1 MKGHDAMHRA
11 RKRDTHPTHACSEDF
26 CGFWSARKARSPGA
40 AIRNARFERA
50 REVVMASF
58 IKRTIRLNPSQARTL
73 TGFANRRGL
82 SEYALLLKVIDAGF
96 LALLHGTDRET
107 DLAEMASMIGSISE
121 RLADAERVLDRTLFT
136 ACAAYAYARSSA
148 LGGRTSDE
156 AIAAEA
162 RAAFERQRKLAGEGE
177 R

>member
-1 MKGHDAMHRA
+1 MDK
-11 RKRDTHPTHACSEDF
+11 E
-26 CGFWSARKARSPGA
+26 
-40 AIRNARFERA
+40 
-50 REVVMASF
+50 
-58 IKRTIRLNPSQARTL
+58 
-73 TGFANRRGL
+73 
-82 SEYALLLKVIDAGF
+82 LLATF
-96 LALLHGTDRET
+96 LAEAAAFLEETEEGLLALIHGADRET
-107 DLAEMASMIGSISE
+107 DLAEMASVIGSISE

-162 RAAFERQRKLAGEGE
+162 RAAFERQRKLAEESE

>member
-1 MKGHDAMHRA
+1 M
-11 RKRDTHPTHACSEDF
+11 
-26 CGFWSARKARSPGA
+26 SAR
-40 AIRNARFERA
+40 
-50 REVVMASF
+50 VQTV
-58 IKRTIRLNPSQARTL
+58 RLNPSQHRVL
-73 TGFANRRGL
+73 TEFAQRRGL
-82 SEYALLLKVIDAGF
+82 SQYAMLGRVVEEGL
-96 LALLHGTDRET
+96 LALIHGADRET
-107 DLAEMASMIGSISE
+107 DLAEMASVIGSISE

-162 RAAFERQRKLAGEGE
+162 RAAFERQRKLAGESE